1 MNPNMNQVNPYLQ
14 LSNTTPPPMSQPSSM
29 PIPMGTMATPVMATT
44 DNLSGALNAVNVGM
58 SSLGLGQTPVYA
70 ISSNIA
76 NTNPHMA
83 CVQNVQLKAD
93 NGHGI
98 ELCSDNSHM
107 MSAPVPV
114 STPQMFELVPAVWG
128 NQRVANIQ
136 SPHKPALNRNQY
148 SNKAQ
153 PNAANDNPN
162 DRPDRRYNSS
172 SNASHNRKY
181 SSNSLNRSKPNGVAY
196 GQNGPNRSSNST
208 AAENQCQN
216 PMQNHSIPNPSA
228 FQGMPFVKHQY
239 NNRFHTIPVGP
250 PQPALNCSQPSMPKM
265 NGTSGPHRITKIVN
279 GVEIFAMSNF
289 AGGDVDGYG
298 YAKTPP
304 LPNTGPNRRSY
315 NSSQMK

>member
-1 MNPNMNQVNPYLQ
+1 MNPNMNQMNPYLQ
-14 LSNTTPPPMSQPSSM
+14 LSNTTTPPLSQQSSM
-29 PIPMGTMATPVMATT
+29 PIQVATQVMAAN
-44 DNLSGALNAVNVGM
+44 DNMSGALNAVNMGM
-58 SSLGLGQTPVYA
+58 SSLSLGHTPVYA

-76 NTNPHMA
+76 NSTPPMA

-93 NGHGI
+93 NGI
-98 ELCSDNSHM
+98 ELCSDTSHM

-128 NQRVANIQ
+128 PQRVANIQ
-136 SPHKPALNRNQY
+136 SPNKQALNRNQY

-153 PNAANDNPN
+153 PNAANESPN

-172 SNASHNRKY
+172 YNASHNRK
-181 SSNSLNRSKPNGVAY
+181 SLGNSFQPNRSRPNGVTY
-196 GQNGPNRSSNST
+196 GQNRTSNST

-216 PMQNHSIPNPSA
+216 QVQNHSIPNPSA

-239 NNRFHTIPVGP
+239 NNRYHTISVGP
-250 PQPALNCSQPSMPKM
+250 PQPALNSQPSMPKM
-265 NGTSGPHRITKIVN
+265 NGTIGPHRITKIVN

-289 AGGDVDGYG
+289 AAGDVDGYG

-304 LPNTGPNRRSY
+304 MANSGPNRRSH